1 MMRTSIPVRVAND
14 PSGRTILSAPAVGI
28 WSDQPV
34 GGAYVQPGST
44 VGTLT
49 QLRRRF
55 VLVVP
60 DGVAGRVTLE
70 GRPLAIAPVEYG
82 ETLLRVTPSAGRNSG
97 VDSGPKE
104 ASRAAETGLPVV
116 APTGGVF
123 YRSPAMG
130 AKPYVAAGDR
140 IRTGQPVGLIEVMKT
155 FNPIAY
161 GGAGFPEEAEIVD
174 VLAADGQ
181 EVRAGQALVVVKTL

>member
-1 MMRTSIPVRVAND
+1 MEISIKVLSAKD
-14 PSGRTILSAPAVGI
+14 PNGGTILSAPTVGV
-28 WSDQPV
+28 WSAQPKD
-34 GGAYVQPGST
+34 GAYVQPGSR

-60 DGVAGRVTLE
+60 DGVTGRVTIE
-70 GRPLAIAPVEYG
+70 GRPQGIAPVEYG
-82 ETLLRVTPSAGRNSG
+82 ETLLRVTPLAGRDSG
-97 VDSGPKE
+97 IDSGPPAATPASE
-104 ASRAAETGLPVV
+104 AGLAVG
-116 APTGGVF
+116 APTDGVF
-123 YRSPAMG
+123 YRSPAID
-130 AKPYVAAGDR
+130 AKPYVVAGDR

-161 GGAGFPEEAEIVD
+161 GGAGFPDEAEIVE
-174 VLAADGQ
+174 VLAVDGQ